1 MTKTCET
8 CQRWNKKYNYCEALT
23 SPPNPCW
30 AWTDDPEW
38 EAKVNEAVMI
48 YKMSKLDNCPR

>member
-1 MTKTCET
+1 MTKTYET

-38 EAKVNEAVMI
+38 EAKVNEAVEK
-48 YKMSKLDNCPR
+48 YKILHSGSR